1 MSDGKS
7 AYSYTQSL
15 KSPEA
20 DELINLVVIR
30 PLAGLLVRVL
40 YTSRVTPTH
49 LTTASLC
56 AGIVAAALLFFS
68 ESNSCRLILAGSCI
82 TIKDILDSADG
93 QLARARKEYSRFGR
107 FFDSFVDVVVNALVF
122 AALGFIASAS
132 MEVLYSYVLACVA
145 FLSTTL
151 RVSYHVFYYVS
162 FLHRRGTY
170 ENNRLNEESN
180 STDTSED
187 KATAFFHRFYLV
199 VYGWQDRVMAA
210 IDRRCAEGLSLTEDD
225 ISRRWYEDRFALFL
239 SGFQG
244 LGTELFLLMLCVVSN
259 NVLFYLH
266 FNVLVL
272 NGLWILSIAYRRF
285 ILRFKILSAPMV
297 LP

>member
-1 MSDGKS
+1 MSEGKS
-7 AYSYTQSL
+7 TYSYTQSL

-122 AALGFIASAS
+122 AALGFVASSS
-132 MEVLYSYVLACVA
+132 MEMVYSYVLAFVA

-151 RVSYHVFYYVS
+151 RVSYHVFYFVS
-162 FLHRRGTY
+162 FLHRRSTY
-170 ENNRLNEESN
+170 TNNKLNEE
-180 STDTSED
+180 TEPIDPLED
-187 KATAFFHRFYLV
+187 KATAFFHRFYII
-199 VYGWQDRVMAA
+199 VYAWQDRTMAA
-210 IDRRCAEGLSLTEDD
+210 IDRWCAEGLLLENQEVH
-225 ISRRWYEDRFALFL
+225 RRWYEDKRALFL

-244 LGTELFLLMLCVVSN
+244 LGTELFLLMLGVVSN
-259 NVLFYLH
+259 NVVLYLH
-266 FNVLVL
+266 VNVLML
-272 NGLWILSIAYRRF
+272 NALWLLSILYRRF
-285 ILRFKILSAPMV
+285 VLRSKMSVPML